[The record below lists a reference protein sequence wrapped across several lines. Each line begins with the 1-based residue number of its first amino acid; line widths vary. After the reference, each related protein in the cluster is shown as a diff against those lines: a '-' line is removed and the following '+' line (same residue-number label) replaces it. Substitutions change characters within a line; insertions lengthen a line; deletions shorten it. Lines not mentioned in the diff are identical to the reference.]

1 MTTSGEGRDLV
12 FLPTKPLLEDTD
24 KDYIMQTQLATQPID
39 YSQEVAKLVAKMP
52 TSQAAQVYDFVCFL
66 QTRPVHTAFVE
77 HQHDDDDDDWL
88 NDTEEQMQA
97 EEALWDAAYTRHH
110 NQFDALAEAALAEIS
125 AGTTQPMFDEQGEFI
140 W

>member
-1 MTTSGEGRDLV
+1 
-12 FLPTKPLLEDTD
+12 
-24 KDYIMQTQLATQPID
+24 MQTQFATQSID

-52 TSQAAQVYDFVCFL
+52 TSQAAQVYDFACFL
-66 QTRPVHTAFVE
+66 QTRPVHTALARVE
-77 HQHDDDDDDWL
+77 HDDDDDWL

-97 EEALWDAAYTRHH
+97 EDALWDAAYSRHH

-140 W
+140 INELTHHP